1 MVKRVNSQI
10 SSQTPPAPVSS
21 RVASPRVASPRV
33 GSSRVRAEQQP
44 QPSRVTQSQ
53 GSKTS
58 VFRHF
63 FAGISW
69 IQILAGGLA
78 AGTVF
83 LLSSKL
89 GLAGTIIGAALASM
103 ISTFASQ
110 LYQNILKVANS
121 KLTSSTPSSTAAE
134 ANSRPQAGAH
144 PQASAHLQAGGR
156 RIVGG
161 TNFESADDDFASHTA
176 VFDSAALGTLAG
188 NSASDPSVSAAST
201 LGDTTLMPLSAALDY
216 QNGEEESGTDNLKKN
231 KQKKLAIIISIVVAL
246 LSVALVA
253 GGIMLITGGK
263 PTDTVLPSTRNQMS
277 QTPQQN
283 ANNSEKKS
291 TDSNTT
297 SDTNKQKSNESST
310 DSQSGS
316 SSDEKK
322 SEESTTGT
330 NTSGSNSSNNSSNST
345 ESNNSSNS
353 NSSSNSSNSSSES
366 GSSDSSSNSN
376 SSSDNSAMDKDSQNS
391 NSSSQSGENSGSD
404 STGSG
409 SSSSSSVHK

>member
-10 SSQTPPAPVSS
+10 SSQTPPAP
-21 RVASPRVASPRV
+21 ASPRV
-33 GSSRVRAEQQP
+33 GSSRVRADQQP
-44 QPSRVTQSQ
+44 QPSRVTESQ

-69 IQILAGGLA
+69 IQILSGGLA
-78 AGTVF
+78 AVTVF

-121 KLTSSTPSSTAAE
+121 KLTSSTPSSSAAE

-144 PQASAHLQAGGR
+144 PQASAHPQAGGR

-161 TNFESADDDFASHTA
+161 TDFESADDDFASHTA
-176 VFDSAALGTLAG
+176 VFDPAALGTLAG
-188 NSASDPSVSAAST
+188 NSASDPSASAAST
-201 LGDTTLMPLSAALDY
+201 LSDTTLMPLSAALDY
-216 QNGEEESGTDNLKKN
+216 QNGEGESGTDNLKKN

-297 SDTNKQKSNESST
+297 SDTNKQHKSNESST

-330 NTSGSNSSNNSSNST
+330 DTSGSNSSNNSSNST
-345 ESNNSSNS
+345 ESSNSSNS

-376 SSSDNSAMDKDSQNS
+376 SSSDNSATDKDSQNS

-409 SSSSSSVHK
+409 SSSSSRVQK